1 MLSNER
7 ISQLNIRNIKCCVQ
21 IWQDPAFDYKIVNK
35 NADNNLA
42 IPGHV
47 LLLFSS
53 IR

>member
-1 MLSNER
+1 MLRPGLASNR
-7 ISQLNIRNIKCCVQ
+7 
-21 IWQDPAFDYKIVNK
+21 QDPAFDYKIVNK